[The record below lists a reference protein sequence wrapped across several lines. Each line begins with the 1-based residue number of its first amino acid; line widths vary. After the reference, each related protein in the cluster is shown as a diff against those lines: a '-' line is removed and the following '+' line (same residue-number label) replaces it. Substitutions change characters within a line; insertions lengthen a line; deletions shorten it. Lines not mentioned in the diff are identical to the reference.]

1 MAQPNATHAAIGDD
15 AYVLIRHGHVESAE
29 PFQDVLDLDG
39 FKASNDAQSVRLE
52 NDVDLAVLA
61 PQLPKLDTILVNFP
75 SYADG
80 RGFSIA
86 RQLRKIHGFKGLLIA
101 DGPLIPDQYSM
112 ALQCGFDAV
121 RLDQKTFSIQA
132 ESDWFNAMDDFSG
145 AYQRGYTLKNG
156 PATSIFDARKTSR
169 AAQQQVEQGALD
181 PYFGYSATRAIEA
194 ALKDYD
200 GKIALVSS
208 LGVDSVVLLHM
219 AAQVDK
225 NLPVIFLDTGKHF
238 RETLAY
244 RDMII
249 DDLGLTNFQN
259 VRPDPKAL
267 QKEDPNGDL
276 HQSMPDS
283 CCDLRKVRPLD
294 SVITGYAARITG
306 RKRYQTAERANM
318 PILEKGGRQAKVN
331 PLAYWTAK
339 DVTAYIQKHDL
350 PPHPMLALGF
360 LSIGCQPC
368 TTRVSE
374 GEDPRAGRWR
384 HHNKTECGIHYIDG
398 KWVPIEDKKTF
409 EVF

>member
-1 MAQPNATHAAIGDD
+1 METHNVNED
-15 AYVLIRHGHVESAE
+15 YVLIRHGHVESAAHLN
-29 PFQDVLDLDG
+29 DIMDLETFTAANEG
-39 FKASNDAQSVRLE
+39 EEVRLQ

-61 PQLPKLDTILVNFP
+61 PQLPKLKTILIDFP

-86 RQLRKIHGFKGLLIA
+86 RQLRKTYGFTGSLIA

-121 RLDQKTFSIQA
+121 RLDGKTFAIQA
-132 ESDWFNAMDDFSG
+132 ESDWFNAMDAFAG
-145 AYQRGYTLKNG
+145 AYQRGYSIKNG
-156 PATSIFDARKTSR
+156 PATSIFDARKTSI
-169 AAQQQVEQGALD
+169 AAQKQAEHGKLD
-181 PYFGYSATRAIEA
+181 PYFGYSAKRAIEA
-194 ALKDYD
+194 ALREFD

-225 NLPVIFLDTGKHF
+225 DVPVIFLDTGKHF

-259 VRPDPKAL
+259 VRPDAKAL
-267 QKEDPNGDL
+267 KAEDPDGYL
-276 HQSMPDS
+276 HQSKPDS

-294 SVITGYAARITG
+294 GVIDGYEARITG
-306 RKRYQTAERANM
+306 RKRYQTSERANM
-318 PILEKGGRQAKVN
+318 PIFERIGRQTKVN
-331 PLAYWTAK
+331 PLAYWHAK

-368 TTRVSE
+368 TTRVGE

-384 HHNKTECGIHYIDG
+384 HHDKTECGIHYIDG
-398 KWVPIEDKKTF
+398 KWVATEQKKNF